1 MATIHLGQSG
11 VISGQYG
18 LEFGPQGFGYRIRKV
33 GLHSEILALAQ
44 TLQSAGWVG
53 STSPIGESPKSE
65 LVATYAASG
74 DPDNPSADVATTW
87 ELDVQMS
94 SVPPKESEKYINW
107 RDAAFPDPED
117 AALCDYLM
125 GIGYSDLPAGEYA
138 SWDATRQA
146 WYNTLQ
152 AQKPVQEMRPVLTK
166 ISVYPHGTSFT
177 GDWVDIGKIW
187 TTSQIE
193 AAETV
198 DERLGSLPTAYWL
211 KCPAQAQ
218 VEENGRFTV
227 VTRWVAGHYESHMYT
242 FKT

>member
-94 SVPPKESEKYINW
+94 NVPPMESEAYITW
-107 RDAAFPDPED
+107 RDANYATSSER
-117 AALCDYLM
+117 AALDYLM
-125 GIGYSDLPAGEYA
+125 GVKYEDLPGGTF
-138 SWDATRQA
+138 SGWDATRQA
-146 WYNTLQ
+146 WYNTIQ
-152 AQKPVQEMRPVLTK
+152 AQKPVQEMRSVLTK
-166 ISVYPHGTSFT
+166 ISVYPHGTSFA
-177 GDWVDIGKIW
+177 GDWADIGKIW

-193 AAETV
+193 ATETV

>member
-18 LEFGPQGFGYRIRKV
+18 LEFGPHGFGYRIRKV
-33 GLHSEILALAQ
+33 GLHAEILALAQ

-74 DPDNPSADVATTW
+74 DPDNPESDVATTW

-94 SVPPKESEKYINW
+94 NVPAIESEAYITYRNSI
-107 RDAAFPDPED
+107 AADEGE
-117 AALCDYLM
+117 AALIDNQMALATTD
-125 GIGYSDLPAGEYA
+125 IADFT
-138 SWDATRQA
+138 SWPTTRKL
-146 WYNTLQ
+146 WYISINQ
-152 AQKPVQEMRPVLTK
+152 NKPVQEMRPVLTK
-166 ISVYPHGTSFT
+166 ISVYPHGTSFA

-187 TTSQIE
+187 TTAQIE

-198 DERLGSLPTAYWL
+198 DERLGSLPTLYWL